1 MGILQLILAVA
12 VLLIAWVLV
21 ERFSP
26 DATIAYICKIV
37 IFVFALI
44 LILKLL
50 LPLIGVGFSL

>member
-1 MGILQLILAVA
+1 MGIMQLIIAVA

-26 DATIAYICKIV
+26 DATITYIGKIV

-44 LILKLL
+44 LILRLL
-50 LPLIGVGFSL
+50 GPMVGFSF